1 MGILRD
7 AWEETKASLWEA
19 TLDNPIGGLGP
30 ILRMASHTEFL
41 FNDWEE
47 VKVPRGFF
55 GRSRAREIGMIK
67 ANRKDIKVMGVSD
80 EGFYVP
86 KGQKQAALDYLA
98 SIGLKAE

>member
-41 FNDWEE
+41 LNDWEE
-47 VKVPRGFF
+47 VKVPRGFL

-86 KGQKQAALDYLA
+86 MGQKQAALDYLA